1 MYKKALLNPILKLN
15 KALKNQDVVIQ
26 TKKGIILEL

>member
-15 KALKNQDVVIQ
+15 KALKNQDVVIK
-26 TKKGIILEL
+26 TKKGTILEL